1 MRRVAVCALLV
12 AGACAHRPAGP
23 SGPTPPDASFERD
36 GELSSGGSEAPVAEA
51 VDDPDLAAV
60 VEDHW
65 GWTLENFPELA
76 TRLGDHRYDD
86 RLTDMSAEAIAARRR
101 DQRAFLDR
109 VQAISPAELSA
120 RDRTNR
126 ALLALELEN
135 DLAREVCRFEL
146 WTLSPRGNPIT
157 DLNFLPQAALRK
169 DASGAADLL
178 SRYRAAATR
187 VDQEIANLRRGAAE
201 GWFAN
206 AESTR
211 RVLAMVDDQ
220 LAKPETE
227 WPMYTEA
234 SRYADLAARGREAYL
249 AELEAVLKTEIRPAL
264 ERYRTLL
271 ADEVLP
277 NARGDDAPGLAS
289 LPFGQACYAAR
300 IRAYTTLDLDA
311 STMHR
316 IGLDEIARINREMTS
331 LGKKLFGHDELAG
344 TLAELRRGDDPAL
357 YFDSATA
364 IVEKAESAL
373 ARARAAIP
381 DWFGRL
387 PEAECVVR
395 EIPAYEAPFTTVAY
409 YRPAVPNGGRPGEY
423 YVNTYQPETRTRYEA
438 EALAFHE
445 SIPGHHLQIAIA
457 QELEGMPEFRRH
469 LGMTVFVEGWALYAE
484 SLSEEMGLYSGDLD
498 RLGKLSYEAWRAA
511 RLVVDTGLHAMGWS
525 RERAKLFMLEHTA
538 LAPNNIDNE
547 VDRYIVWPGQAL
559 AYKTGQLEISRL
571 RADAEAQLG
580 DRFDVKAFHDVVLGG
595 GAVSLPVL
603 RDRVRSWVDA
613 RTKHT
618 REVGSEATPASP

>member
-1 MRRVAVCALLV
+1 MRRIAVCALVV
-12 AGACAHRPAGP
+12 AGACAHRTPDSEDPASPTAMTVPNAKDPIGP
-23 SGPTPPDASFERD
+23 
-36 GELSSGGSEAPVAEA
+36 GETSAAEG
-51 VDDPDLAAV
+51 VDDPELAAIV
-60 VEDHW
+60 LDHW
-65 GWTLENFPELA
+65 AWTLRSYPELA
-76 TRLGDHRYDD
+76 TRLGVHRHDD
-86 RLTDMSAEAIAARRR
+86 QLTDLSAKAITARRA

-109 VQAISPAELSA
+109 LEAIDSTALSP
-120 RDRTNR
+120 RDQTNH
-126 ALLALELEN
+126 ALLALELRNE
-135 DLAREVCRFEL
+135 LARAVCRYEL

-157 DLNFLPQAALRK
+157 DLNFLPQAALRE
-169 DASGAADLL
+169 DASGAEDLL
-178 SRYRAAATR
+178 SRYRAAATQ

-206 AESTR
+206 GESTR
-211 RVLAMVDDQ
+211 RVLAMLDEQ

-234 SRYADLAARGREAYL
+234 SKYAELAARGRESYL
-249 AELEAVLKTEIRPAL
+249 EEIETALKTEIRPAL
-264 ERYRTLL
+264 ERYRALL
-271 ADEVLP
+271 ADDILP
-277 NARGDDAPGLAS
+277 NARSDDAPGLAS
-289 LPFGQACYAAR
+289 LPFGEACYAAR
-300 IRAYTTLDLDA
+300 IRAYTTLELDA
-311 STMHR
+311 STIHR
-316 IGLDEIARINREMTS
+316 TGLDEIARINREMNA
-331 LGKKLFGHDELAG
+331 LGKKLFGYDDLAR
-344 TLAELRRGDDPAL
+344 TLAELRTGDDSAL
-357 YFDSATA
+357 YFDSEAA
-364 IVEKAESAL
+364 IIEKAESAL

-387 PEAECVVR
+387 PEADCVVR

-409 YRPAVPNGGRPGEY
+409 YRPAVPDGGRPGEY

-457 QELEGMPEFRRH
+457 QELEGLPEFRRH

-525 RERAKLFMLEHTA
+525 RERAKQFMLAHTA

-571 RADAEAQLG
+571 RADAEKRLG
-580 DRFDVKAFHDVVLGG
+580 DRFEVKAFHDVVLGG

-603 RDRVRSWVDA
+603 RDRVRAWVDVA
-613 RTKHT
+613 A
-618 REVGSEATPASP
+618 EPPL